1 MSVRRWGSIVTT
13 PGQYY
18 IPEILKSL
26 ELLSKPA
33 GGAVIQAGTGQAVPG
48 SFMYQITAAG
58 ATQYYWVPS
67 KLSKVD
73 TALGPATTTTFYVRN
88 PVFVP
93 GDAITIGAAAGVV
106 ASCDVNSGLVTLS
119 AALGAAPASAARVFS
134 QTAAQNAI
142 RAVALDYAPLLT
154 NSDQAIEI
162 AISGIFKK
170 DLMDLMYDPADITT
184 WGTGS
189 PSVVSIPEVNAYRWS

>member
-1 MSVRRWGSIVTT
+1 MSIRRWGSIVTV
-13 PGQYY
+13 PGMTQ

-26 ELLSKPA
+26 ELLTKPA
-33 GGAVIQAGTGQAVPG
+33 GGAVIQANSGAAVPG

-58 ATQYYWVPS
+58 ATQYYWQAA

-73 TALGPATTTTFYVRN
+73 TSLGAASTTQFYVRN
-88 PVFVP
+88 PVFAP
-93 GDAITIGAAAGVV
+93 GDLITIGAAAGTV
-106 ASCDVNSGLVTLS
+106 ATCDVNTGLVTLS
-119 AALGAAPASAARVFS
+119 AALAGAPANAARVFS

-142 RAVALDYAPLLT
+142 KAVALDYAPNES

-170 DLMDLMYDPADITT
+170 DLMDLMYDPSDITT
-184 WGTGS
+184 WGA
-189 PSVVSIPEVNAYRWS
+189 VAIPEVNAYRWS